1 MYNSTQRWQIELI
14 WIILLK
20 ALCHNR
26 KYNPTFFMTFTQIYV
41 MCSKKKHHLD
51 ILDKNY
57 RVKEYLISAIK
68 GIYLDLPNYIR
79 VNARCQIT
87 TFGSNIMRRLL

>member
-1 MYNSTQRWQIELI
+1 
-14 WIILLK
+14 
-20 ALCHNR
+20 
-26 KYNPTFFMTFTQIYV
+26 